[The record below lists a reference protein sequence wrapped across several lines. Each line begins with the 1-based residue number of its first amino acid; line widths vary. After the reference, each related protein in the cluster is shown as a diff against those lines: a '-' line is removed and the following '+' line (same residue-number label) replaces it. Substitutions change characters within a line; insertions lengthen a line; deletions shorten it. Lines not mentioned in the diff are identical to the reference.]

1 MDSPLLGT
9 SPAGSSLSGPF
20 SITRGP
26 WASEYTSVTSPGPC
40 PMCRLFRAG
49 HAVVHAELGS
59 VALQIFTSQWMKTNG
74 CSAINSNASRLK
86 RCSWS
91 DGGEWNWT
99 VASLGQLI
107 QHKKKQRQH
116 RVFSFR
122 LAALGPWSNISKMAT
137 QRLNQFWSAQRL
149 EKHLS
154 RLESIE
160 LSVLSVPLE
169 LDPWVCSLAGS
180 SEGSDWADLVNVT
193 SISRRDASPS
203 GLVTISGQSN
213 LRWCLAFTSPKMRF
227 WRRKGNAFRL

>member
-9 SPAGSSLSGPF
+9 LPAGLSLSAPF
-20 SITRGP
+20 SMTRGP
-26 WASEYTSVTSPGPC
+26 CTSEYTSVTSPGPC

-49 HAVVHAELGS
+49 HALVHAELGS

-86 RCSWS
+86 RCSWP

-122 LAALGPWSNISKMAT
+122 LAALGPWSNISNMA
-137 QRLNQFWSAQRL
+137 AQRL
-149 EKHLS
+149 SSGPLS
-154 RLESIE
+154 AWKSIFRVW
-160 LSVLSVPLE
+160 S
-169 LDPWVCSLAGS
+169 
-180 SEGSDWADLVNVT
+180 
-193 SISRRDASPS
+193 
-203 GLVTISGQSN
+203 QSN
-213 LRWCLAFTSPKMRF
+213 CRSCPSRWHLIREFAHLLEAPKALI
-227 WRRKGNAFRL
+227 GQI